1 MTNNALPRRASYV
14 ARARSHSP
22 PMHRRKARA
31 LQAIRAGRTT
41 GAPLQPLARSERLRL
56 LRRIRELEAENS
68 ALAQLSIT
76 DSLTGAY
83 NRRHLEAVL
92 ASDARLRER
101 THCAALCVFDVDN
114 FKTFNDTYGHS
125 AGDQVLRAVAK
136 AVSRCLRT
144 ADDALFRLGGDEFC
158 VLLFAD
164 SATGTLRVVQRMQ
177 RAVKALR
184 LPQRERAGRALT
196 ISFGVAWRDTAA
208 SSAEAQASPWDMYL
222 RADKML
228 YEAKR
233 AGRDRIEFAAV

>member
-1 MTNNALPRRASYV
+1 MTTNALTRRASYV

-31 LQAIRAGRTT
+31 IRAIRTLGT
-41 GAPLQPLARSERLRL
+41 QPLARSERLRL

-184 LPQRERAGRALT
+184 LPQREREHAGRALT
-196 ISFGVAWRDTAA
+196 ISFGVAWRDNAVDGP
-208 SSAEAQASPWDMYL
+208 EAQASPWDMYL